1 MIMSLV
7 VVSLKD
13 FSVNLVGKIFN
24 RSLLTILRYYKN
36 KRPPPVSGQPFDAA
50 VSIWFTHN
58 KNLLHGGHFTIGG
71 LMNERYER

>member
-36 KRPPPVSGQPFDAA
+36 KRPPPVSGQPFDAT
-50 VSIWFTHN
+50 VSI
-58 KNLLHGGHFTIGG
+58 LV
-71 LMNERYER
+71 YA

>member
-36 KRPPPVSGQPFDAA
+36 KRPPPVSGQPFDAT

-58 KNLLHGGHFTIGG
+58 KNLLYGGHFTIGG
-71 LMNERYER
+71 LNNERYER

>member
-1 MIMSLV
+1 MMAKASDDSELPGFTLSV
-7 VVSLKD
+7 KD
-13 FSVNLVGKIFN
+13 TEN
-24 RSLLTILRYYKN
+24 
-36 KRPPPVSGQPFDAA
+36 AA

>member
-1 MIMSLV
+1 MVMSLV

-13 FSVNLVGKIFN
+13 FRVNLVGKVFN

-58 KNLLHGGHFTIGG
+58 KKPPLRRPFYYRRI
-71 LMNERYER
+71 NE

>member
-50 VSIWFTHN
+50 ISIGFTHN
-58 KNLLHGGHFTIGG
+58 KGLLHRGYFTTGG
-71 LMNERYER
+71 LMNEWYEC

>member
-1 MIMSLV
+1 MVMSFV
-7 VVSLKD
+7 VISLKD

-36 KRPPPVSGQPFDAA
+36 KRPPPVSGQPFDTA

-71 LMNERYER
+71 LMNERDER